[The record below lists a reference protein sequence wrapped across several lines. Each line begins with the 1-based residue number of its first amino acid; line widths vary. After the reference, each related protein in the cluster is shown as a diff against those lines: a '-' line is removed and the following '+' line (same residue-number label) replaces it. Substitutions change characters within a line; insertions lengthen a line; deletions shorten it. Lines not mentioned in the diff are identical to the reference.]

1 MTSRTQLY
9 LAVTYLVFYVV
20 AIAIERHGLERGPM
34 SPLER
39 ILTAPILWGLAVYG
53 VQAGFREGSFSWIAP
68 SDRPFFF
75 FPPLFFVFLVCFFL
89 FWWGMLFSFIKLLLP
104 PPPPPPPPRL
114 FFCYLY

>member
-1 MTSRTQLY
+1 MTSRAQLY

-53 VQAGFREGSFSWIAP
+53 VQRGSVMGRFSWI
-68 SDRPFFF
+68 DRSESPIAFWLTVTFE
-75 FPPLFFVFLVCFFL
+75 FL
-89 FWWGMLFSFIKLLLP
+89 FGLFLFCWGIRDAFQ
-104 PPPPPPPPRL
+104 
-114 FFCYLY
+114 